1 MSKTDHDH
9 LDDAAELEVFFAA
22 ARAEAPAVGPDLT
35 ARIMADAQAEL
46 AARAA
51 LAQSSLGPGR
61 RRGGFVEALRATFGG
76 WPALAG
82 MVTATLASVWFGF
95 AAPDQVNTLAG
106 GLLWS
111 DTTDSATSGYTL
123 DDFVPGGTQLAALLE
138 EAGA

>member
-1 MSKTDHDH
+1 MSKTDHDQ
-9 LDDAAELEVFFAA
+9 LDGGAELEVFFAA
-22 ARAEAPAVGPDLT
+22 ARAEAPAIGPNLA

-51 LAQSSLGPGR
+51 GAQSSLGQGR
-61 RRGGFVEALRATFGG
+61 RRGGFVEALRAAFGG

-111 DTTDSATSGYTL
+111 DTASSATSGYTL
-123 DDFVPGGTQLAALLE
+123 DDLVPAGTDVATLLE
-138 EAGA
+138 ETGA